1 MLPISACG
9 PCHLG
14 WQLVAQAVGD
24 KPAQPHGEQGGVC
37 RLAVIRARRCNTSL
51 FGRSLMLRDV
61 VLSGECKRSAELRTL
76 DSVLKVEQNPRCGSS
91 VWVKFILDVNITLH
105 LHKL

>member
-1 MLPISACG
+1 
-9 PCHLG
+9 
-14 WQLVAQAVGD
+14 
-24 KPAQPHGEQGGVC
+24 
-37 RLAVIRARRCNTSL
+37 
-51 FGRSLMLRDV
+51 MLRDV